1 MTKFKGFKK
10 NRFESKIPM
19 VYEVRFESGHIE
31 EVMATSARDAEIKT
45 MQLQSIHG
53 FYKGRVKKNPYLK
66 YWFQLNAPITT
77 VT

>member
-1 MTKFKGFKK
+1 
-10 NRFESKIPM
+10 M

-53 FYKGRVKKNPYLK
+53 FYKGASQKNTL
-66 YWFQLNAPITT
+66 T
-77 VT
+77 

>member
-10 NRFESKIPM
+10 NRFESKVPK

-31 EVMATSARDAEIKT
+31 EVLATSARDAEIET

-53 FYKGRVKKNPYLK
+53 FYKGASQKD
-66 YWFQLNAPITT
+66 APP
-77 VT
+77 